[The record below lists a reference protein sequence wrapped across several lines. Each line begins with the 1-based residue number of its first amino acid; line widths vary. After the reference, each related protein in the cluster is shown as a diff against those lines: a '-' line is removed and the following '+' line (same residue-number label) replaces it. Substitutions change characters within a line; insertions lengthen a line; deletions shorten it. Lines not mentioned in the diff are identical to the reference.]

1 MCICVC
7 VCACTRL
14 PNITLSAR
22 IDKCTKKS
30 CLCMFVCASV
40 VGACRRVS
48 VHMGYACCV
57 FVCMCQ
63 NAMCKPVCL
72 MKGVSLGC
80 SMGVTGPILM
90 CMLFFKPVVWMC
102 WNSVTWVIWLCLAAL
117 HWWGPTAWN
126 IHLAEMGMMIKF
138 KIHTC
143 REGKKGRAAN
153 GPCGLCWQCMMQW
166 VAVSTTHSRYVLFFA
181 KEDWSIMVENQ
192 QDFHPPSSRC
202 RWNVY
207 FIPQGSLAEIN
218 PARQASSTRSRCV
231 FYYNIFVKYI
241 QCVRVQLYVLRVRGW

>member
-1 MCICVC
+1 MRVCGECVHVCVGMQACMSLCAHVFAFVNVCMCICVC

-102 WNSVTWVIWLCLAAL
+102 WNSVT
-117 HWWGPTAWN
+117 
-126 IHLAEMGMMIKF
+126 
-138 KIHTC
+138 
-143 REGKKGRAAN
+143 
-153 GPCGLCWQCMMQW
+153 
-166 VAVSTTHSRYVLFFA
+166 
-181 KEDWSIMVENQ
+181 
-192 QDFHPPSSRC
+192 
-202 RWNVY
+202 
-207 FIPQGSLAEIN
+207 
-218 PARQASSTRSRCV
+218 
-231 FYYNIFVKYI
+231 
-241 QCVRVQLYVLRVRGW
+241 